1 MAYLP
6 DAEQVFL
13 GKCGLDNEELAA
25 LRERVRDSYKLVW
38 TVQLGKKLT
47 ARTDDTT
54 FMPVREHVCYF
65 LDDDAYN
72 LCYCVVLLLY
82 TRFTQSMGWPLN
94 CDNTA
99 HRSSLTG
106 GLYHVYSL

>member
-1 MAYLP
+1 MSYLS
-6 DAEQVFL
+6 DAKQVFL

-54 FMPVREHVCYF
+54 FMPVREHVYYF
-65 LDDDAYN
+65 LD
-72 LCYCVVLLLY
+72 
-82 TRFTQSMGWPLN
+82 
-94 CDNTA
+94 
-99 HRSSLTG
+99 
-106 GLYHVYSL
+106 